1 MDQIIHHL
9 HLFGIQRDAILG
21 EEHNMPLEMG
31 GSGGR
36 TGLTNQ
42 DANLVG
48 HSTCN
53 TSCICRLREQ
63 D

>member
-21 EEHNMPLEMG
+21 EEHNMLSEMG

-53 TSCICRLREQ
+53 TS
-63 D
+63 